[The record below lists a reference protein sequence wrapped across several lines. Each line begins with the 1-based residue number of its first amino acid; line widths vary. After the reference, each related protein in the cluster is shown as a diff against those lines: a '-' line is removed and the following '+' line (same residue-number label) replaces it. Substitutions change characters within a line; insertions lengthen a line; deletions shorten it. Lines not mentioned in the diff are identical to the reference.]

1 MCTTSLDRAKHIAEE
16 LADSFL
22 YADECNKGIVV
33 GGMLSNT
40 VHLGRHDIQ
49 LIKDCLG
56 SVGGEISEVVSSFPS
71 MFKPLHGPQGML
83 YRKEEV
89 VMLDDGNCHEFP
101 AKVVRFLCTAID
113 GKYQKFLQAEKY
125 AMLLGDDDEQMI
137 DPPSGYKVVKTAS
150 PVQIITMVT
159 AISRKVMLYPFNR
172 PNSPGA
178 MIVIDYNRK
187 SVPEELFDII
197 VPFYPELQDM
207 ILIRGDDPHPWLA
220 KVVSIQDRAQTVRVL
235 YYEKDPTRPGQDL
248 FLPNNTWLAYD
259 YVPWNSIIGLA
270 LGEWQGNAW
279 QLF

>member
-1 MCTTSLDRAKHIAEE
+1 MCTTSLVRAKHIAEE
-16 LADSFL
+16 LADSLL
-22 YADECNKGIVV
+22 YADECNKGILV
-33 GGMLSNT
+33 GGMLSSKVN
-40 VHLGRHDIQ
+40 LGRHDIQ

-56 SVGGEISEVVSSFPS
+56 SFGGEISEVAYSFSS

-83 YRKEEV
+83 YRKEDV
-89 VMLDDGNCHEFP
+89 VMLDDGRHEFP
-101 AKVVRFLCTAID
+101 AKVDRFLCTAID

-125 AMLLGDDDEQMI
+125 AMLLGDDGEQMI
-137 DPPSGYKVVKTAS
+137 DPHSGYKLINTAS

-159 AISRKVMLYPFNR
+159 AISRKVMLYPFNM

-187 SVPEELFDII
+187 SVPDEVFDII

-207 ILIRGDDPHPWLA
+207 ILIRGEDPDPWLA
-220 KVVSIQDRAQTVRVL
+220 KVVGIQDRAQTVRVL

-248 FLPNNTWLAYD
+248 FLPNNTRLAYD

-270 LGEWQGNAW
+270 LGQWQGNAW
-279 QLF
+279 EMF